1 MRPPDFFIAG
11 HEKCGT
17 TALYEMLREHPLVF
31 LPELKE
37 PHFLNDE
44 RRPRFPPKLARALPQ
59 TMDEYLALFAGARP
73 GRLAGEASASYLWS
87 HSAAANI
94 AALQPGAKVIAIVR
108 EPASFLH
115 SLHLQLQRAHY
126 ESEKD
131 LRRAIALEAERREE
145 QSIPARCPFP
155 AILQYSDHVAY
166 MEQLRR
172 YLAVFAPE
180 QLLVLIY
187 DDFRADNEGTVR
199 QVLRFLGLDDDV
211 AVESKQANVTT
222 RTVRS
227 QGLDEMITSVALGSG
242 PLSGTLKTLAPRGLR
257 RGAAR
262 ALRRRVALA
271 EPPPLDETLALEL
284 RRRYRHEVVAL
295 GEHLGRDLVA
305 LWGYDAL

>member
-17 TALYEMLREHPLVF
+17 TALYEMLRPHPQVF

-37 PHFLNDE
+37 PHFLNDD
-44 RRPRFPPKLARALPQ
+44 RRPRFPPELGRALPQ
-59 TMDEYLALFAGARP
+59 TMEEYLALFAGAR
-73 GRLAGEASASYLWS
+73 RDQLVGEASASYMWS
-87 HSAAANI
+87 HTAAANI
-94 AALQPGAKVIAIVR
+94 AALQPAAKVVAIVR

-115 SLHLQLQRAHY
+115 SLHLQLQRAHF

-131 LRRAIALEAERREE
+131 LRKAIALEDERREGRH
-145 QSIPARCPFP
+145 IPRRCPYP

-166 MEQLRR
+166 ADQLHR
-172 YLAVFAPE
+172 YLDVLPQE
-180 QLLVLIY
+180 QLLMLIY

-199 QVLRFLGLDDDV
+199 QVLRFLGLDDSLE
-211 AVESKQANVTT
+211 VEVTQANVTK

-242 PLSGTLKTLAPRGLR
+242 PLSGTLKTLAPRRLR

-262 ALRRRVALA
+262 ALRRRVVLA
-271 EPPPLDETLALEL
+271 EPPPLDERLTLEL
-284 RRRYRHEVVAL
+284 RRRYRDEVVAL
-295 GEHLGRDLVA
+295 SGHLGRDLVA